1 MTRHDSVVKP
11 LSRAERKAALLA
23 ELEQQRIDILVDS
36 DTLLHA
42 SSRWNV
48 IGKASNC
55 RFTPLAALLR
65 YALHVIQAVPWC

>member
-23 ELEQQRIDILVDS
+23 ELEQ
-36 DTLLHA
+36 
-42 SSRWNV
+42 V